1 VSALRAI
8 MSIPS
13 VSELNILKVKGAF
26 DCYTQTSYNKVRA
39 AVTCIDTF
47 NDTEL
52 WLLSFSNYLLS
63 DNRNFKEVDFS
74 PYYAIPTS
82 KVQASSFEDFL
93 NLLDTFITKRI
104 TPKLEKPLIEFLQGC
119 TTEIRDYYELLMTKA
134 KEAKNMFIN
143 KDIRSLITKLKPE
156 DIYGNREEE
165 WGNLS
170 LPLMVTTAPPDL
182 PLCMVYRSLKVTR
195 AALFRPS
202 KRDKGQYVRE
212 PLKGWMN
219 QDSKTISTKDFVLL
233 GVADIAGKKF
243 YPLDYFTSVKAYGLF
258 TKNSRKCPPYPERL
272 AGLEHFLSNN
282 YLRQIQRLPKRCCT
296 EQSQIANAVAIVMQD
311 SPLSTVL
318 VCDGKSRLIQ
328 TETTELHGVIGSY
341 WTSDSGT
348 ALGFQVW
355 HMGRLLNCSYRFAG
369 EDHALLFNPQ
379 LVLGKCVSFYLFDYN
394 ETHSGT
400 VKEILVDQRP
410 FKPTPYTFSDGS
422 SCYIECCAFST
433 STTSPYSHSGVSDS
447 SLKNFFYMFRT
458 YGTDVWLKPSLYMQ
472 RRREK
477 HRWTPELFNKLEI
490 VFRGYYV
497 VANEE
502 GEVMFRTD
510 EKAMQIY
517 QERMNNPE
525 YNRVHLRGKKVE

>member
-1 VSALRAI
+1 

-13 VSELNILKVKGAF
+13 VSETNILKVKGAF

-39 AVTCIDTF
+39 ALACIDTF

-74 PYYAIPTS
+74 PYYAIPTCRTQ
-82 KVQASSFEDFL
+82 VSSFEDFL
-93 NLLDTFITKRI
+93 NLLDTFVSKRI
-104 TPKLEKPLIEFLQGC
+104 TPKREKPLIEFLQGC
-119 TTEIRDYYELLMTKA
+119 TSEIRDYYELLMTKA
-134 KEAKNMFIN
+134 KEAKNMFAN
-143 KDIRSLITKLKPE
+143 KDIRGLITKLKPE
-156 DIYGNREEE
+156 DIYGNREVS

-243 YPLDYFTSVKAYGLF
+243 YPLDYFTSVKAYGMF

-272 AGLEHFLSNN
+272 AGLEHFLATN
-282 YLRQIQRLPKRCCT
+282 YVRQIQRLPKQCCT
-296 EQSQIANAVAIVMQD
+296 EHTQIANAAAAVMQD
-311 SPLSTVL
+311 SPYNSVL
-318 VCDGKSRLIQ
+318 ICDGKSRLAQ
-328 TETTELHGVIGSY
+328 TGTTELHGIIGSY
-341 WTSDSGT
+341 WQSDSGT

-355 HMGRLLNCSYRFAG
+355 HMGRLLNCSYSFAG
-369 EDHALLFNPQ
+369 EAHALLFNPQ

-394 ETHSGT
+394 EAASGT
-400 VKEILVDQRP
+400 IKEILREQKP
-410 FKPTPYTFSDGS
+410 FKPTPHTFSDGS

-433 STTSPYSHSGVSDS
+433 STTSPYSHSGISDS

-477 HRWTPELFNKLEI
+477 HRWTPELLNRLEI

-517 QERMNNPE
+517 QERMSNPE